1 MNSET
6 ILKESISSKQAQSI
20 DDNVLEMH
28 VAKRLEG
35 IGEYYFSQKLREID
49 DMNKAGKQVINLGIG
64 SPDLPP
70 HPDVIRALHE
80 EAVKPDQHGYQNYK
94 GSPVLRNAVSAWY
107 KKWYD
112 VTLNPDTE
120 ILPLIGSKEGIM
132 HICMTYI
139 NEGDS
144 VLIPNPGYPTYK
156 SAAKIAGGNVID
168 YTLTK
173 ENNWFP
179 DFAALE
185 KTDLQKVKLM
195 FVNYPQMPTGQLPT
209 KELFEQLVAFAK
221 KHTILLVH
229 DNPYSFI
236 LNDKPLSLLSVE
248 GAKEVA
254 VELNSLSKSHNMA
267 GWRIGLLVGAK
278 ERINEVL
285 RFKSNMD
292 SGMFLPLQLA
302 AAKALE
308 LEENFHAEVNKVYRQ
323 RREKVIDLLQLLHC
337 TFDEKQAGLFVWAA
351 IPAGYKDGY
360 ELCDKVLYESNVFI
374 TPGGIFGNAG
384 DKYVRVSLCSSLEKI
399 EEAIERI
406 RTVL

>member
-20 DDNVLEMH
+20 DNNVLEMH
-28 VAKRLEG
+28 VAKRLAG

-80 EAVKPDQHGYQNYK
+80 EAVKPNQHGYQNYK

-323 RREKVIDLLQLLHC
+323 RREKIIDLLQLLHC

-360 ELCDKVLYESNVFI
+360 ELCDKVLYESNIFI

-406 RTVL
+406 KTVL